1 MNLGSDDPGL
11 AVTVS
16 KLREREKKWINMLSK
31 WSKYSNP
38 NSKNAVQKM
47 KNRARKGI
55 PDSMRGRAWMFLRY
69 LTLSLNFLPRFKGGP
84 LT

>member
-1 MNLGSDDPGL
+1 MYLGSDDPGL

-31 WSKYSNP
+31 WPKYSNP

-47 KNRARKGI
+47 KSRARKGI
-55 PDSMRGRAWMFLRY
+55 PDSMRGRAWMFLR
-69 LTLSLNFLPRFKGGP
+69 
-84 LT
+84 